1 MDKLSIL
8 WMAAAAICVLGSFL
22 FVILWGQRQ
31 RRMTER
37 LRRMLEAAQAGHFR
51 ESDFDETVCSAL
63 ESEMVDYLK
72 AAEHTGKAAAAEK
85 EKIKT
90 LIADISHQTKTPIA
104 NLVLYTELLE
114 EQETGIR
121 NREYVT
127 AIRKQTK
134 KLDFLIR
141 SLIQMS
147 RLETGIVTLHPRQQ
161 DVKAMVTE
169 TVDSFREK
177 AEKKGLKLCDCSEH
191 AAAWFD
197 RKWTAEALGNIL
209 DNAVKYTGQGR
220 IEVRTR
226 QYELF
231 TAVEVADTGPGL
243 DEEEI
248 PGLFGRFQRGEDAQ
262 EREGVGIGLYLARQI
277 LAGEG
282 GYIKVSSKKGKGSVF
297 SLFLPN
303 GKKENLSE
311 LS

>member
-1 MDKLSIL
+1 
-8 WMAAAAICVLGSFL
+8 
-22 FVILWGQRQ
+22 
-31 RRMTER
+31 
-37 LRRMLEAAQAGHFR
+37 
-51 ESDFDETVCSAL
+51 
-63 ESEMVDYLK
+63 
-72 AAEHTGKAAAAEK
+72 
-85 EKIKT
+85 
-90 LIADISHQTKTPIA
+90 
-104 NLVLYTELLE
+104 
-114 EQETGIR
+114 
-121 NREYVT
+121 
-127 AIRKQTK
+127 
-134 KLDFLIR
+134 
-141 SLIQMS
+141 MS
-147 RLETGIVTLHPRQQ
+147 RLETGIVTLRPRQQ

-191 AAAWFD
+191 AVAWFD

-262 EREGVGIGLYLARQI
+262 EQEGVGIGLYLARQI

-297 SLFLPN
+297 SLFLSN